1 MDQKKLILALIKDD
15 LIHAKLLY
23 SFEKLGF
30 YSDCYSLHLS
40 STIIEMMGYKNDEGS
55 DLVFER
61 YMVLSEKA
69 VLIDIT
75 ESNKPMEK
83 LALAIYKELLI
94 KRKKQNIK

>member
-1 MDQKKLILALIKDD
+1 MDQKKLILSLIKDD
-15 LIHAKLLY
+15 LIHVKILY

-40 STIIEMMGYKNDEGS
+40 STVFELMGYKNSKQS
-55 DLVFER
+55 DKAFER
-61 YMVLSEKA
+61 YLELAEKA

-83 LALAIYKELLI
+83 LAMEIYEELYL
-94 KRKKQNIK
+94 KRKT

>member
-1 MDQKKLILALIKDD
+1 MDQKKLILSLIKDD

-40 STIIEMMGYKNDEGS
+40 STIFELMGYKNDVES
-55 DLVFER
+55 DLVFEL
-61 YMVLSEKA
+61 YMALAEKA

-75 ESNKPMEK
+75 QSNKPIEK
-83 LALAIYKELLI
+83 LALEIYTELFTRL
-94 KRKKQNIK
+94 NV